1 MTVLTCPVCGYATED
16 VEVVGATALMNADSR
31 ISNNQH
37 NSSATESPS
46 STNYEARVEDG
57 KLFYEKRWY
66 GVALAVLGSW
76 NKLDRIGKK
85 LEVTS
90 S

>member
-1 MTVLTCPVCGYATED
+1 MSFSVCRSPSHNS
-16 VEVVGATALMNADSR
+16 LMGGSGWN
-31 ISNNQH
+31 